1 MSSASAKAPAP
12 QAAQAVNFSWLS
24 LDRTGISNEL
34 PGIFDIAEQQLWQFS
49 EKSNPFSKRPGIV
62 MMPGRRQ

>member
-1 MSSASAKAPAP
+1 MSSASAKAPAAP
-12 QAAQAVNFSWLS
+12 AAHFSWLS

-34 PGIFDIAEQQLWQFS
+34 PEIFDITEQQLWRFS

-62 MMPGRRQ
+62 MLPGRRQ